1 MIPSIRPFFSA
12 VCTAA
17 LCMLLVHGC
26 AVPEYDPDLTEEGAS
41 VAEEGVPVAET
52 EASQIS
58 TSEDEGDFQ
67 GGFQSNKNATVTT
80 DIDTYDIRNI
90 AFDTALGYGRA
101 RTLLG
106 FYLNTRLEIEI
117 KYISSFRVIDRVTLT
132 DALSVDS
139 RYDMVEEQDL
149 DYIFRLELKKT
160 TGERIEYIVRINSIR
175 GQLVEGGSISITGD
189 ELQTLRKVVFY

>member
-1 MIPSIRPFFSA
+1 MVSSTRLIPFAVLSLVLAFAVGCSI
-12 VCTAA
+12 
-17 LCMLLVHGC
+17 
-26 AVPEYDPDLTEEGAS
+26 PEYDPDLTEEAPDET
-41 VAEEGVPVAET
+41 AGVPVAET
-52 EASQIS
+52 E
-58 TSEDEGDFQ
+58 TRRPTETEGNFQ
-67 GGFQSNKNATVTT
+67 DAFRNNKHATVNT

-90 AFDTALGYGRA
+90 AFDTGLGYGRA

-106 FYLNTRLEIEI
+106 FYLNTRLEMEI
-117 KYISSFRVIDRVTLT
+117 KYIESFRVIDRISLT
-132 DALSVDS
+132 DALAVDH

-175 GQLVEGGSISITGD
+175 GQLVEGGTISLTGD

>member
-1 MIPSIRPFFSA
+1 MVPSIRSCFPVVLCF
-12 VCTAA
+12 A
-17 LCMLLVHGC
+17 LCFLLIPGC
-26 AVPEYDPDLTEEGAS
+26 SVPDYDPDLTDES
-41 VAEEGVPVAET
+41 VDGVPVAET
-52 EASQIS
+52 EAPQAPEE
-58 TSEDEGDFQ
+58 TEGNFQ
-67 GGFQSNKNATVTT
+67 DGFRSNKHATVTT

-90 AFDTALGYGRA
+90 AFDSGLGYGRA

-117 KYISSFRVIDRVTLT
+117 KYISSFRVIDRITLT

-160 TGERIEYIVRINSIR
+160 SGERIEYIVRINSIR
-175 GQLVEGGSISITGD
+175 GQLVEGGNVSLTGD

>member
-1 MIPSIRPFFSA
+1 MVPSIRPCFSA
-12 VCTAA
+12 VCCFA
-17 LCMLLVHGC
+17 LCLLLFLGC
-26 AVPEYDPDLTEEGAS
+26 AVPDYDPDLTEIGGGG
-41 VAEEGVPVAET
+41 VDGGVPVAET
-52 EASQIS
+52 EAGQTPEES
-58 TSEDEGDFQ
+58 EGDFQ
-67 GGFQSNKNATVTT
+67 DGFRSNKHATVTT

-90 AFDTALGYGRA
+90 AFDTGLGYGRA

-117 KYISSFRVIDRVTLT
+117 KYISSFRVLDRITLT
-132 DALSVDS
+132 DALAVDS

-175 GQLVEGGSISITGD
+175 GQLVEGGSISLTGD
-189 ELQTLRKVVFY
+189 ELQTLRKAVFY